1 MDAATT
7 IMLRPTSLLFRAVR
21 KRLTFATLATAIAFL
36 LVLVCA
42 TGVFQVRAVDRMGE
56 ISIRQALGAEHRQI
70 VFLLL
75 NENLWFF
82 GFTALCGATVVAIA
96 IQWLG
101 PVLADGIGLPPA
113 LDPRGVRWLP
123 FVMFAL
129 VPLFALLV
137 TVAQFA
143 MLIPALRPGTLG
155 MRSRWTPGRVAL
167 RRVLVVVQ
175 GAAATGLAFAA
186 IAAVHGL
193 VALEKHDLGF
203 GPGEVS
209 ARVT

>member
-1 MDAATT
+1 
-7 IMLRPTSLLFRAVR
+7 
-21 KRLTFATLATAIAFL
+21 
-36 LVLVCA
+36 
-42 TGVFQVRAVDRMGE
+42 
-56 ISIRQALGAEHRQI
+56 
-70 VFLLL
+70 
-75 NENLWFF
+75 
-82 GFTALCGATVVAIA
+82 
-96 IQWLG
+96 
-101 PVLADGIGLPPA
+101 
-113 LDPRGVRWLP
+113 
-123 FVMFAL
+123 MFAL

-203 GPGEVS
+203 GAGEVLS
-209 ARVT
+209 ARVTLTQLAADRPSRWERFFSSLRDEIKRLPGVRGVE